1 MKTMGDREKE
11 EIQPPEELTTPQEQ
25 PHTGTPVTLEEQL
38 EGLKAEVE
46 ELDREKSQFRE
57 MVQRS
62 QADFI
67 NYKRRAEEE
76 RDEQQKYSSARLI
89 LKLLP
94 VLDDLNLALDH
105 TSKAE
110 AETSWLE
117 GIKLIHR
124 KLYSFL
130 ESENVTKIEVEG
142 RDFDPS
148 EHEAIAY
155 QQSCDHQE
163 GKILTVARDGYKLH
177 GRVIRPALVILARKL
192 GTAEEEESGP
202 STGKETE
209 NA

>member
-1 MKTMGDREKE
+1 MGDREKE
-11 EIQPPEELTTPQEQ
+11 EIQPPEELTTRQVQ
-25 PHTGTPVTLEEQL
+25 PHICPPLPLEEHL
-38 EGLKAEVE
+38 EALKAEVE
-46 ELDREKSQFRE
+46 ELAREKSQFRE
-57 MVQRS
+57 MLQRS

-94 VLDDLNLALDH
+94 VVDDLNLALTH
-105 TSKAE
+105 APKAE

-142 RDFDPS
+142 REFDPS
-148 EHEAIAY
+148 EHEAMAY
-155 QQSCDHQE
+155 QESCDHQE
-163 GKILTVARDGYKLH
+163 GQILMVARDGYKLH
-177 GRVIRPALVILARKL
+177 GRVIRPALVTLARKP
-192 GTAEEEESGP
+192 GTAEEEESSP
-202 STGKETE
+202 PTGKETE